1 MKILFLTITIFFSQ
15 LRFSQEKLT
24 TIILLRHAEKEN
36 DGGKNPELSE
46 AGKNRAAGLVTLLTK
61 TKIDAIYST
70 AFKRTENTV
79 APLAKSKNLTINQY
93 DGGKMSEIDEMLG
106 LWRGGTIVICGHS
119 NTTPTIV
126 NYLIGKEEYAAFA
139 DSEYGNL
146 IILTLG
152 EKGQA
157 HVTWLTF

>member
-1 MKILFLTITIFFSQ
+1 MKILFLTITIFLAQ
-15 LRFSQEKLT
+15 LAFSQEKLT
-24 TIILLRHAEKEN
+24 TVILLRHAEKEN

-46 AGKNRAAGLVTLLTK
+46 AGKNRAAGLVTLLSK
-61 TKIDAIYST
+61 TKINAIYST

-79 APLAKSKNLTINQY
+79 KPLAKSKNLTINHY
-93 DGGKMSEIDEMLG
+93 DGSKMAEIDEILAR
-106 LWRGGTIVICGHS
+106 WSGGTVVICGHS
-119 NTTPTIV
+119 NTTPAIV
-126 NYLIGKEEYAAFA
+126 NHFIGKEEHAAFA

-146 IILTLG
+146 IIVTLG